1 MAMGFKKKRVVAYE
15 GVVCPFCKHR
25 LHSSQLFNGEGY
37 CPFCSKAFHGAAFTP
52 VQRKAKVARIIESG
66 PESATACAKH
76 ERNTAV
82 ANCERCGNFMC
93 GLCRIDADGV
103 VLCPGCFERLS
114 SEGALPSSLKSYRDY
129 ASSAAVL
136 SLAGMFPGFWFFG
149 FIFGPLVVYW
159 AIRGFKQLQ
168 EMEETGRAW
177 LMVLVILLGLGET
190 IGGVAMVLLVF
201 GRMGGS

>member
-1 MAMGFKKKRVVAYE
+1 MAVGLKKKYATAYE

-25 LHSSQLFNGEGY
+25 LNSTQLFSGEGH
-37 CPFCSKAFHGAAFTP
+37 CPFCNKFFEGAAFTP
-52 VQRKAKVARIIESG
+52 VLRKAKVARVIESG
-66 PESATACAKH
+66 PEGATACAKH

-93 GLCRIDADGV
+93 GLCRIDADGM

-129 ASSAAVL
+129 ASSAGML
-136 SLAGMFPGFWFFG
+136 SLAGLFPLFWFFG
-149 FIFGPLVVYW
+149 FIVGPLVIYW
-159 AIRGFKQLQ
+159 AVRGFKQQQ

-177 LMVLVILLGLGET
+177 LMIVVILIGLAELAA
-190 IGGVAMVLLVF
+190 GVGMVLLVF
-201 GRMGGS
+201 GRMGA